1 MTRSKKSLLVCFA
14 GVLAL
19 ALAVLLVS
27 GLFVSVDRQYKDGVA
42 DAYLSGYEQ
51 GKQDAVPIQELVEA
65 NMPLY
70 LQTDPAWSDHSYG
83 AGTIGSHGCGLT
95 CSAMAA
101 TYLTGSTITPDQMA
115 DASGDA
121 FITNGMNDP
130 AKICYWMQYAYDLQ
144 YSGEKKTIDECI
156 DLLDH
161 GYLVIAG
168 LSGNFGDRYYY
179 GHDVLIYAKT
189 DSGYLVRDPDDGDN
203 SVRLFSEEEL
213 RQVSWIAFNGVKHKT
228 TNS

>member
-19 ALAVLLVS
+19 AISVLLVS
-27 GLFVSVDRQYKDGVA
+27 GLLVSADNQFKDNVA
-42 DAYLSGYEQ
+42 NAYLSGYEQ
-51 GKQDAVPIQELVEA
+51 GKQNAVSIKEPVRA
-65 NMPLY
+65 SVPLY
-70 LQTDPAWSDHSYG
+70 MQGDPAWSERHYA
-83 AGTIGSHGCGLT
+83 AGTIGTHGCGLT
-95 CSAMAA
+95 CGAMAV
-101 TYLTGSTITPDQMA
+101 TYLTGNTVTPDQLA

-121 FITNGMNDP
+121 FVTNGVNDP

-156 DLLDH
+156 DLLDQ

-168 LSGNFGDRYYY
+168 LSGNFGGRYYD
-179 GHDVLIYAKT
+179 GHDVLIYAKV
-189 DSGYLVRDPDDGDN
+189 DSGYLVRDPDDGEN
-203 SVRLFSEEEL
+203 SIRLFTEEEL

-228 TNS
+228 ANS